1 MSVGSNAIALA
12 QSWTAVRT
20 QVDACSRQLRN
31 CEIADDRVDWS
42 NEEPQAVEA
51 YEGECA
57 YLGMLIEAAHLKMLV
72 LIEQLCSS
80 AFLEEYRKGFR
91 RFRKKLDDVQRN
103 RYDPEIHESEA
114 LLYVKRSFQ
123 TLSESR
129 EPAAHAHEIDAIAQI
144 DGLLRSAHYIVGRA
158 KIEPKSE
165 AEVRRA
171 LLDYIRILYP
181 DARPDVPIAHIEKAF
196 KADIGIEQLGVL
208 IEIKFVDSAR
218 EAKSEPPGFY
228 EDMFGYRGD
237 PRWTTHFALV
247 YSTGPYIRQEE
258 LEAEFQIA
266 ECPVDWIPISV
277 WGDGERTPKAAVAKA
292 TSRTPTKRRLR
303 SAR

>member
-1 MSVGSNAIALA
+1 MSVASNPTAQA
-12 QSWTAVRT
+12 QSWTAVRN
-20 QVDACSRQLRN
+20 QLDACSRQLRN

-72 LIEQLCSS
+72 LIEQLGSS

-91 RFRKKLDDVQRN
+91 RFRKKLEDVQHN
-103 RYDPEIHESEA
+103 QYDPEIHESEA

-129 EPAAHAHEIDAIAQI
+129 EPTGHAHEIDAIAQI
-144 DGLLRSAHYIVGRA
+144 GGLLRSAHYIVGRA
-158 KIEPKSE
+158 KVEPHSE
-165 AEVRRA
+165 ADVRRA

-181 DARPDVPIAHIEKAF
+181 DARPDVPIAHIEKTF
-196 KADIGIEQLGVL
+196 KADIGIDQLGVL
-208 IEIKFVDSAR
+208 VEIKFIDSVR

-277 WGDGERTPKAAVAKA
+277 WGNGERKPRVAVVTAASRAPSKRNPRKA
-292 TSRTPTKRRLR
+292 
-303 SAR
+303 